1 MNYNTFKIVFLGD
14 TSVGKTCIVNQ
25 YVSKSFSEFQESTI
39 GAAFISTD
47 IYLEDRTVKLDIWD
61 TAGQERYKSLAPM
74 YYRNASAAF
83 VIFDITNDISFIN
96 AKKWIKELDKT
107 ANNNLLI
114 YLIGNKS
121 DLESKRRVDYLEA
134 YNYSI
139 ENKFRY
145 FETSAKKAYNVDH
158 IFTQI
163 AKDMVNNYSN
173 ESNEFT
179 DINLNSIEIINNKKN
194 KKSCCSRS

>member
-74 YYRNASAAF
+74 YYRNASAGF
-83 VIFDITNDISFIN
+83 VIFDITNDIS
-96 AKKWIKELDKT
+96 
-107 ANNNLLI
+107 LLM
-114 YLIGNKS
+114 L
-121 DLESKRRVDYLEA
+121 
-134 YNYSI
+134 
-139 ENKFRY
+139 
-145 FETSAKKAYNVDH
+145 
-158 IFTQI
+158 
-163 AKDMVNNYSN
+163 
-173 ESNEFT
+173 
-179 DINLNSIEIINNKKN
+179 KN
-194 KKSCCSRS
+194 G